1 MDIVARWGGDELIVL
16 APEIVSAEALEVF
29 GERIR
34 RVVGDTPYQLHGS
47 GTLQVT
53 ASVGGT
59 LLDGST
65 PPDVVLKRADLAVYR
80 AKQTR
85 DASVVEISA
94 EARRGISLVPA
105 AGESF

>member
-1 MDIVARWGGDELIVL
+1 VL
-16 APEIVSAEALEVF
+16 APEIADVDALESF

-34 RVVGDTPYQLHGS
+34 HVVSDTPFELSGGDLLHA
-47 GTLQVT
+47 T

-85 DASVVEISA
+85 NASVIELNA
-94 EARRGISLVPA
+94 EARRGIEFAA
-105 AGESF
+105 AGETV